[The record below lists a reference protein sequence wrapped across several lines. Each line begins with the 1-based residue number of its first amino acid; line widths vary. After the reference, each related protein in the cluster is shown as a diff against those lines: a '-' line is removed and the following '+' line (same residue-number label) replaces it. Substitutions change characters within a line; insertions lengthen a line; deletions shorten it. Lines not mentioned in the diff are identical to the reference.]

1 MEQPLSIDDR
11 LKELGITLPEVTPP
25 LAVYRPAVR
34 TGNLIIVSGQ
44 LPMLDGQVLHPGK
57 LGAEVS
63 VEQGYAAAR
72 QAGINALAAA
82 KSVHGS
88 LEGLRVLRT
97 VGYVASVPDFITQPA
112 VVNGAS
118 ELFRDLLGEENGIGA
133 RLAFSVAS
141 RPANAPVEVE
151 VMLEVLS

>member
-1 MEQPLSIDDR
+1 MSIDDR

-44 LPMLDGQVLHPGK
+44 LPILDGQVLHPGK
-57 LGAEVS
+57 LGGEVA
-63 VEQGYAAAR
+63 VEQGYEAAR
-72 QAGINALAAA
+72 QCAINALAAA
-82 KSVHGS
+82 MSVHGS
-88 LEGLRVLRT
+88 LEGLRVVRT
-97 VGYVASVPDFITQPA
+97 VGYVASAPEFTDHPR

-118 ELFRDLLGEENGIGA
+118 ELFRDVLGEEMGIGA
-133 RLAFSVAS
+133 RLAFGVAAL
-141 RPANAPVEVE
+141 PANAPVEVE

>member
-1 MEQPLSIDDR
+1 VSTADR

-34 TGNLIIVSGQ
+34 TGNLIFVSGQ
-44 LPMLDGQVLHPGK
+44 LPLVDGQVLHPGK

-63 VEQGYAAAR
+63 IEQGYEAAR

-88 LEGLRVLRT
+88 LDGLRVIRT
-97 VGYVASVPDFITQPA
+97 VGYVASVPDFVTQPA

-118 ELFRDLLGEENGIGA
+118 ELFRDVLGEELGIGA
-133 RLAFSVAS
+133 RLAFSVTS
-141 RPANAPVEVE
+141 LPVNAPVEVE
-151 VMLEVLS
+151 ILLEVLS

>member
-1 MEQPLSIDDR
+1 MTIDDR
-11 LKELGITLPEVTPP
+11 LTELGITLPEVTPP

-44 LPMLDGQVLHPGK
+44 LPMVDGEILHPGK
-57 LGAEVS
+57 LGAEVT

-72 QAGINALAAA
+72 QCGINALAAA
-82 KSVHGS
+82 KSLHGS
-88 LEGLRVLRT
+88 LDGLRVVRT

-118 ELFRDLLGEENGIGA
+118 ELFRDILGEELGIGA
-133 RLAFSVAS
+133 RLAFSVTS
-141 RPANAPVEVE
+141 LPANAPVEVE
-151 VMLEVLS
+151 VMLEVQS

>member
-1 MEQPLSIDDR
+1 MTIDDR
-11 LKELGITLPEVTPP
+11 LTELGITLPEVIPP

-44 LPMLDGQVLHPGK
+44 LPMVDGEVLHPGK
-57 LGAEVS
+57 LGAEVT

-72 QAGINALAAA
+72 QCGINALAAA
-82 KSVHGS
+82 RSVHGS
-88 LEGLRVLRT
+88 LDGLRVVRT

-118 ELFRDLLGEENGIGA
+118 ELFRDILGEELGIGA
-133 RLAFSVAS
+133 RLAFSVTS
-141 RPANAPVEVE
+141 LPVNAPVEVE
-151 VMLEVLS
+151 VMLEVQS